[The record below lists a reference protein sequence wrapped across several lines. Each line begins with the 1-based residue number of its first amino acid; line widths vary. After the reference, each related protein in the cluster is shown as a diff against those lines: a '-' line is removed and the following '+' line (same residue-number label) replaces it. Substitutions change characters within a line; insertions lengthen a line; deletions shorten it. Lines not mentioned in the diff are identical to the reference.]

1 MTTDT
6 KKTQHKKKPVKKGV
20 KKKPVKKK
28 VVKKP
33 VKKKGK
39 FISESSFSEAQLNKY
54 VDAILKIRKNK
65 KTKKQKKIGLTNT
78 ASYLNLMYNA
88 DKEMQRKPHMKS
100 NLLMTNPFNYPQLIP
115 NENVDRIWNATKMKK
130 GKSKVALVSDF
141 NSVYRQFYGFDLLK
155 PPPKRLP
162 KHKRGPVSLGRAE
175 AERQPPQPP
184 QQPPQR
190 QPEPPR
196 ERSAAPSPP
205 HQQKKQSDPMSLS
218 VSVSESESSSDVEV
232 TTSGSRNRK
241 KKRR

>member
-6 KKTQHKKKPVKKGV
+6 KKTQHKKKPVKKKPA
-20 KKKPVKKK
+20 KKKPAK
-28 VVKKP
+28 KKP

-88 DKEMQRKPHMKS
+88 DKEMQKKPHMKS

-141 NSVYRQFYGFDLLK
+141 NSVYRQFYGFDLFFC
-155 PPPKRLP
+155 
-162 KHKRGPVSLGRAE
+162 VCAE
-175 AERQPPQPP
+175 
-184 QQPPQR
+184 
-190 QPEPPR
+190 
-196 ERSAAPSPP
+196 
-205 HQQKKQSDPMSLS
+205 KKYVAVLHYSVCLS
-218 VSVSESESSSDVEV
+218 
-232 TTSGSRNRK
+232 
-241 KKRR
+241 